1 MEQRNLKIN
10 KNKGGSGSTS
20 FRISLPASWIKAMDL
35 DDDNQAIVR
44 FDGKRILIEK
54 EKEDEKASS
63 DR

>member
-1 MEQRNLKIN
+1 MEQRPLKIN
-10 KNKGGSGSTS
+10 RNKGGSGSIS

-54 EKEDEKASS
+54 EKEDEKTSS